1 MHRDGMGHDLPPAA
15 EDAIRMMQMTDAPFS
30 AIERFIDELAVS
42 EERRA
47 SLWLLAWSER
57 EIARYPR

>member
-1 MHRDGMGHDLPPAA
+1 MDRDGIGHDPPPSA
-15 EDAIRMMQMTDAPFS
+15 EDVIRIMQVRDAPFS
-30 AIERFIDELAVS
+30 AVERFIDELSAS